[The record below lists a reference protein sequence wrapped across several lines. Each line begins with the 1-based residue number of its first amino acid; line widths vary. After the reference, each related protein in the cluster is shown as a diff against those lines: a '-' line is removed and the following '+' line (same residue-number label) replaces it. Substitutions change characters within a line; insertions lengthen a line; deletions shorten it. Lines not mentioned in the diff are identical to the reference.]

1 MNILLVNDDG
11 YNAIGIKV
19 LEEKLK
25 SYGDVYVVAP
35 YEHMSGKSVSL
46 TIFSS
51 MEFIKFDDRHYAL
64 KGTPADCVCFGLTCL
79 GIKFDVTIS
88 GINDGLNITYDI
100 LHSGTI
106 GACIESL
113 MYGVPSIAF
122 SQEKNLDF
130 IKDYIDDTLKFIL
143 DNKLLSKDYLL
154 NVNFPII
161 NRIKGIKFCKVVNRN
176 DYRYF
181 EVNGNIIT
189 PKRTIDSHLNYDKDS
204 DVYLVNDGYIAIS
217 VLNKDFHFD
226 NLYLN
231 VKSKVNL

>member
-51 MEFIKFDDRHYAL
+51 MEFIKIDDRHYAL

-161 NRIKGIKFCKVVNRN
+161 NQIKGIKFCKVVNRN

-181 EVNGNIIT
+181 EINGNVIT